1 MFTRIQ
7 HSWLTLNWLSLVF
20 TKTLQVKAVKDLMQQ
35 WLFKGG
41 KVVVMLNIVYLSG
54 LTIMGAWVGWGGL
67 ETFFCV
73 KAT

>member
-7 HSWLTLNWLSLVF
+7 HSWLTLNCLSLVF

-35 WLFKGG
+35 WLLKGG

-54 LTIMGAWVGWGGL
+54 LTIMGAWVEWGGL